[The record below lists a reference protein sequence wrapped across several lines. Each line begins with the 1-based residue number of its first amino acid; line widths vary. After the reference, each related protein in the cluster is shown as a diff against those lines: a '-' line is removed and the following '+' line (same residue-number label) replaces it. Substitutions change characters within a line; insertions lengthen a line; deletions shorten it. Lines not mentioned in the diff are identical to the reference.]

1 MAFSVILYSF
11 SKKENSTA
19 IPSGGGT
26 AFNCVLKHESSIIE
40 PTISLDIGT
49 DNAPVYNYAYI
60 PAYNRY
66 YFITEWTWI
75 DNRLW
80 SADMKVD
87 VLATYKSEIGSSSLY
102 VVRCASAYDGTVV
115 DDLYP
120 ITADVTEARS
130 LLSMNKSVTGSYV
143 VGFFGADGGTTGMI
157 NIYSLTDVQFA
168 ALKSVLFNSDAS
180 DQTTVLGKLAD
191 EIGENLSRSIINP
204 MQYIAFCYWFPYNTA
219 YGTSVTDIPCGYFKI
234 HVSGTLLTGV
244 NPSVLTNSGTVTLSK
259 HPKALTKGTYLNLY
273 PFTRY
278 CLFMHPYGAIELD
291 SSLLANETSIQVN
304 EWIDL
309 ISGIG
314 VLTVSRGSGGE
325 IAHRTAQ
332 VGVSVPL
339 SQSGMDI
346 LSMVGSLGMA
356 FASAYTGN
364 AIGYIGS
371 IGNAAQSING
381 QSMTMGSASGLAGF
395 YIAPYLVSY
404 HYDITDE
411 NITEHGR
418 PLMAIRQINTLS
430 GYIEVDHGDIATAGT
445 ADENSEIKSFLE
457 RGFYYE

>member
-1 MAFSVILYSF
+1 MAFTVTLYSF

-19 IPSGGGT
+19 VPADGT
-26 AFNCVLKHESSIIE
+26 VFACVLKHNSGILNPVI
-40 PTISLDIGT
+40 TLDIGT
-49 DNAPVYNYAYI
+49 GSSPGYNYAYI
-60 PAYNRY
+60 PAYGRY
-66 YFITEWTWI
+66 YFIDEWTWVE
-75 DNRLW
+75 NRLW
-80 SADMKVD
+80 SAQMSVD

-102 VVRCASAYDGTVV
+102 VTRCASVYDGTVV

-120 ITADVTEARS
+120 VTADVTEARS
-130 LLSMNKSVTGSYV
+130 VLTMTKSVTGSYV

-157 NIYSLTDVQFA
+157 NIYSLTDAQFA

-180 DQTTVLGKLAD
+180 DQTTFLGKLAD
-191 EIGENLSRSIINP
+191 EIGDNLSRSIINP

-219 YGTSVTDIPCGYFKI
+219 YGTAVNEIPCGYFKI
-234 HVSGTLLTGV
+234 NVSGTLITGA
-244 NPSVLTNSGTVTLSK
+244 NATALTNSGTVTLSK
-259 HPKALTKGTYLNLY
+259 HPKAPTKGTYLNLY
-273 PFTRY
+273 PYTRY
-278 CLFMHPYGAIELD
+278 CLFMHPYGAIDID

-304 EWIDL
+304 EWIDF

-339 SQSGMDI
+339 SQSSMDI
-346 LSMVGSLGMA
+346 LSLAGNVGLA
-356 FASAYTGN
+356 AASVFYGDPRVF
-364 AIGYIGS
+364 IGS
-371 IGNAAQSING
+371 IGNAAQSIKD
-381 QSMTMGSASGLAGF
+381 QSMTMGSASGKAGF

-418 PLMAIRQINTLS
+418 PLMQIRTISSLS
-430 GYIEVDHGDIATAGT
+430 GYIEVDHGDIATNGT
-445 ADENSEIKSFLE
+445 AEENMMIKRYLE
-457 RGFYYE
+457 GGFYYE